1 MDLILWRHADAEDHR
16 PGLGDLDRRLTAKG
30 RKQARRMATWLG
42 ERIPADARIL
52 VSPALRAQETADA
65 LDRTYQVLPD
75 IAPDAS
81 AQHLLSAAGWPHGH
95 GTILLVGHQP
105 TLGEAAALAL
115 SGRVLEWPI
124 RKGAIWWLSAQG
136 GTTTL
141 RAVIDTKL
149 MDGEP

>member
-1 MDLILWRHADAEDHR
+1 MPWIA
-16 PGLGDLDRRLTAKG
+16 LT
-30 RKQARRMATWLG
+30 RFFPTSHPM
-42 ERIPADARIL
+42 P
-52 VSPALRAQETADA
+52 
-65 LDRTYQVLPD
+65 LPNTSFPQQD
-75 IAPDAS
+75 
-81 AQHLLSAAGWPHGH
+81 GPHGH